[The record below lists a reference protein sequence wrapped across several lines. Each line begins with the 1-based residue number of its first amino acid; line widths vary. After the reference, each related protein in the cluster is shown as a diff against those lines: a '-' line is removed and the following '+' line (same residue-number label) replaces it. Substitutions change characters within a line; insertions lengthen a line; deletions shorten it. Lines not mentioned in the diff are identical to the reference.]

1 MSIIGACWG
10 EMGFKKYENTDFHN
24 QIQAPLDALNYRFF
38 CFGEARYIQASDL
51 DLYGTRYFYD
61 TEWRFQNFTY
71 NHIVLKDEM
80 PRPKLLEQ
88 AVRIANTLALSFSF
102 VRVDLYVFPHSIIVG
117 ELTFTPEG
125 GTGRYTPREWDR
137 KLGDLWL

>member
-1 MSIIGACWG
+1 M
-10 EMGFKKYENTDFHN
+10 
-24 QIQAPLDALNYRFF
+24 PLDALNYRFF
-38 CFGEARYIQASDL
+38 CFDEARYIQASDL

-88 AVRIANTLALSFSF
+88 AVRFANMLASSFSF
-102 VRVDLYVFPHSIIVG
+102 VRVDLYMFSYNIIVG
-117 ELTFTPEG
+117 ELTFTPDG
-125 GTGRYTPREWDR
+125 GTGKFTPKEWD
-137 KLGDLWL
+137 KNLGDLWL